1 MNNDCLAIEISINQN
16 KQNLEKLRHIINIML
31 RIEQF

>member
-16 KQNLEKLRHIINIML
+16 KTNLEKLKRIINIML